1 MRSAVRARAASL
13 SSIAEPLADFSVMLP
28 NPVYHQVAF
37 ALIMTSSVLRSA
49 QLIFRLP
56 EAMRAKLARTLG
68 GGVGVFV
75 LGFAIWNAD
84 NYFCV
89 YLRSTR
95 AWLTAH
101 GLGPLGTFTEGHG
114 YWHLMTGYGAYRIF
128 IACIQLCLA
137 IKTSPSEW
145 DYDEKLWFP
154 IVRRV
159 KPVAR
164 DAKAPVES
172 DSDASADE
180 KRKTGAATP

>member
-1 MRSAVRARAASL
+1 M
-13 SSIAEPLADFSVMLP
+13 ADFSVMLP

-37 ALIMTSSVLRSA
+37 ALIMTCAILRSA
-49 QLIFRLP
+49 QLIMRLP
-56 EAMRAKLARTLG
+56 EAMRAKLGRTLG
-68 GGVGVFV
+68 GGVAVFV

-114 YWHLMTGYGAYRIF
+114 YWHLMTGYGSYRIF
-128 IACIQLCLA
+128 IASIQLCLA
-137 IKTSPSEW
+137 TKTSAAQW
-145 DYDEKLWFP
+145 TYNEKLWFP
-154 IVRRV
+154 VVRRV

-164 DAKAPVES
+164 DAKPPVQSQS
-172 DSDASADE
+172 DSDVPVDE
-180 KRKTGAATP
+180 KREPGAAMP